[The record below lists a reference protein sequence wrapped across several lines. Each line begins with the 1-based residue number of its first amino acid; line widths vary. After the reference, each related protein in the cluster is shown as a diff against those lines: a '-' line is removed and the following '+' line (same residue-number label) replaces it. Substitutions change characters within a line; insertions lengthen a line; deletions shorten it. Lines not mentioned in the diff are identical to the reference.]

1 MSTWQTIEHS
11 TRGVRLRAADPM
23 ATLRRDSREPAAM
36 VAQEI
41 MRDDA
46 VPRHI
51 RIKAAGQLTCWSDLC
66 RSEAQAVLVYL
77 NMHWDR
83 GNDTSG

>member
-1 MSTWQTIEHS
+1 
-11 TRGVRLRAADPM
+11 
-23 ATLRRDSREPAAM
+23 M